1 MELDAHTH
9 DFMQRPA
16 NISQA
21 DVIKHSGVGGVVKSF
36 ILANIRNE
44 RNFYENSENNSAY
57 CRGKIKALK
66 ELYYNI
72 FKEEVM

>member
-21 DVIKHSGVGGVVKSF
+21 DVIKHSGVGGV
-36 ILANIRNE
+36 
-44 RNFYENSENNSAY
+44 
-57 CRGKIKALK
+57 G
-66 ELYYNI
+66 
-72 FKEEVM
+72 